1 MEDEKNYIYG
11 NNTTNQFDQINQPL
25 FFPINEP
32 QKNLVNGPQY
42 IIVNQPL
49 YITGN
54 EHQNISGNEPQNIS
68 VNEPQY
74 ISINP
79 PLYISVNEPV
89 YNPGNQPQNSPVN
102 QTNQEHLKNNLD
114 SNEVQRV
121 IKMLRQNPNL
131 FNQFNEEV
139 KRDNINFK
147 EKSIFNDSNYIKMAS
162 KGLVPRKIFK
172 QIKKNNKNIPIKKN
186 NNPNIINVCFE
197 ISSGQKFSEKALK
210 SMKFKDLCINF
221 ITRLGFK
228 KEIIESKDII
238 FLFNGT
244 KVDINQNKTLRE
256 TGIENY
262 SKILVLDIKGLIGA

>member
-1 MEDEKNYIYG
+1 
-11 NNTTNQFDQINQPL
+11 
-25 FFPINEP
+25 
-32 QKNLVNGPQY
+32 LVNGPQY

-74 ISINP
+74 ISINR
-79 PLYISVNEPV
+79 PLYISVNEPL

-162 KGLVPRKIFK
+162 YGLVPRKIFK

>member
-25 FFPINEP
+25 FFPVNEP
-32 QKNLVNGPQY
+32 QNNLVNGPQY

-54 EHQNISGNEPQNIS
+54 EHQNISGNEPQNIT

-74 ISINP
+74 IQINP
-79 PLYISVNEPV
+79 PLYISVNEPL

>member
-11 NNTTNQFDQINQPL
+11 NNTTNQFDHINQPL

-32 QKNLVNGPQY
+32 QNNSVNGPQY

-54 EHQNISGNEPQNIS
+54 EHQNIPGNEPQNIS

-79 PLYISVNEPV
+79 PIYISENEPL

-102 QTNQEHLKNNLD
+102 QINQEHLKNSLD
-114 SNEVQRV
+114 SNEVQK
-121 IKMLRQNPNL
+121 IIEMLKQNPNL
-131 FNQFNEEV
+131 FNKFNEEV

-147 EKSIFNDSNYIKMAS
+147 EESIFNDSNYIKMAS
-162 KGLVPRKIFK
+162 KGLVPKKIFK
-172 QIKKNNKNIPIKKN
+172 QIKKSNENIPIKKN

-197 ISSGQKFSEKALK
+197 ISSGQKFSEKASK

-228 KEIIESKDII
+228 KDIIESKDII
-238 FLFNGT
+238 FIFNGT

-256 TGIENY
+256 TGIENN

>member
-11 NNTTNQFDQINQPL
+11 NNTTNQFDQINQPI
-25 FFPINEP
+25 FFPVNEP
-32 QKNLVNGPQY
+32 QNNLVNGPQY

-54 EHQNISGNEPQNIS
+54 EHQNISGNEPQNIT

>member
-79 PLYISVNEPV
+79 PLYISVNEPL
-89 YNPGNQPQNSPVN
+89 YNSGNQPQNSPVN
-102 QTNQEHLKNNLD
+102 QTNQEHLKNNID
-114 SNEVQRV
+114 SNEVKRV

-162 KGLVPRKIFK
+162 NGLVPRKIFK

-228 KEIIESKDII
+228 KEIIEGKDII